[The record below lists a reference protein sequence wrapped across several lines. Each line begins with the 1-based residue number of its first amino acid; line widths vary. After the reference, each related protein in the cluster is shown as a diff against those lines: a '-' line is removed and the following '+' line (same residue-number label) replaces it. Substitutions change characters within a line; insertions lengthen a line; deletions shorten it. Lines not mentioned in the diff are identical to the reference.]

1 MTDYL
6 PISKLNTVV
15 FCPRRYFIEAIL
27 QDNKTNHHM
36 IEGSGLHERTVRDGE
51 GLTVWSDRL
60 GIIGRV
66 DQVKQEGEAW
76 LITEFKKGGLGEHES
91 DQVQLC
97 ALAMCFEE
105 MNDKRLEHGFIFYNK
120 TKQRLEVNFDE
131 ALRDNVEAAVTTM
144 RELANADKFPPV
156 TTNRNKCR
164 GCSVK
169 EICQP
174 DLKVSKWAVNFGEVS
189 GET

>member
-1 MTDYL
+1 MTAAHYL

-27 QDNKTNHHM
+27 QDNITNHHM
-36 IEGSGLHERTVRDGE
+36 IEGSGLHERTVREGE

-60 GIIGRV
+60 SLIGRV
-66 DQVKQEGEAW
+66 DQVKREDGQW
-76 LITEFKKGGLGEHES
+76 VITEFKKGGFGEHSS

-105 MNDKRLEHGFIFYNK
+105 MHGEKLGRGFIFYNK
-120 TKQRLEVNFDE
+120 TKQRLDVNLDEV
-131 ALRDNVEAAVTTM
+131 LRGQVEAAVTTM
-144 RELANADKFPPV
+144 RDLADTDKFPPI

-169 EICQP
+169 EMCQP
-174 DLKVSKWAVNFGEVS
+174 DLKPAKWRVALGAS
-189 GET
+189 

>member
-1 MTDYL
+1 
-6 PISKLNTVV
+6 
-15 FCPRRYFIEAIL
+15 
-27 QDNKTNHHM
+27 M
-36 IEGSGLHERTVRDGE
+36 IEGTGLHERTVRGGE

-66 DQVKQEGEAW
+66 DQVKQEGDTYV
-76 LITEFKKGGLGEHES
+76 ITEFKKGGLGNHDS

-105 MNDKRLEHGFIFYNK
+105 MHEVKLEHGFIFYNK
-120 TKQRLEVNFDE
+120 TKQRLEVNFDQG
-131 ALRDNVEAAVTTM
+131 LRDQVETAVETM
-144 RELANADKFPPV
+144 LELANSDRFPAV

-169 EICQP
+169 EMCQP
-174 DLKVSKWAVNFGEVS
+174 DLKVKAWAVDFGERSV
-189 GET
+189 T

>member
-1 MTDYL
+1 MTEYL
-6 PISKLNTVV
+6 AISKLNTVV

-36 IEGSGLHERTVRDGE
+36 IEGSGIHERTVREGE
-51 GLTVWSDRL
+51 GLTVWSDRV

-66 DQVKQEGEAW
+66 DQVKEENGSW
-76 LITEFKKGGLGEHES
+76 LITEFKKGGLGEHSS

-105 MNDKRLEHGFIFYNK
+105 MHGVKLEQGFIFYNK
-120 TKQRLEVNFDE
+120 TKQRLDVSFDE
-131 ALRDNVEAAVTTM
+131 VLRHTVEAAVTTM
-144 RELANADKFPPV
+144 HELADTDKFPPV

-169 EICQP
+169 DICQP
-174 DLKVSKWAVNFGEVS
+174 ELKVSKWAVNFGER
-189 GET
+189 

>member
-6 PISKLNTVV
+6 AISKLNTVV

-27 QDNKTNHHM
+27 QDNKTNYHM
-36 IEGSGLHERTVRDGE
+36 IEGSGVHERTVREGE

-60 GIIGRV
+60 GMIGRV
-66 DQVKQEGEAW
+66 DQVKREDDSW
-76 LITEFKKGGLGEHES
+76 RITEFKKGGLGEHSS

-105 MNDKRLEHGFIFYNK
+105 MHGETLEYGFIFYNK
-120 TKQRLEVNFDE
+120 TRQRLDVNFDE
-131 ALRDNVEAAVTTM
+131 DLRGQVEAAVTTM
-144 RELANADKFPPV
+144 RELARANKFPPV

-174 DLKVSKWAVNFGEVS
+174 DLKPSKWRVELGAL
-189 GET
+189 

>member
-1 MTDYL
+1 MRDYL
-6 PISKLNTVV
+6 PVSKLNTVV

-36 IEGSGLHERTVRDGE
+36 IEGSGVHERTARAGE

-66 DQVKQEGEAW
+66 DQVKQESDTW
-76 LITEFKKGGLGEHES
+76 LITEFKKGGLGDHES

-105 MNDKRLEHGFIFYNK
+105 MHEVRLERGFIFYNK
-120 TKQRLEVNFDE
+120 TRQRLEVRFE
-131 ALRDNVEAAVTTM
+131 QELRDKVETAVKTM
-144 RELANADKFPPV
+144 LELADTDKFPPV

-174 DLKVSKWAVNFGEVS
+174 DLKPAKWRVQLGAL
-189 GET
+189 

>member
-1 MTDYL
+1 MSAAHFL
-6 PISKLNTVV
+6 SISKLNTVV
-15 FCPRRYFIEAIL
+15 FCPRRYFIEAVL
-27 QDNKTNHHM
+27 QDNNTNYHM
-36 IEGSGLHERTVRDGE
+36 IEGSGLHDKTVREGE
-51 GLTVWSDRL
+51 GLTVWSDGL

-66 DQVKQEGEAW
+66 DQVKQDDGTW
-76 LITEFKKGGLGEHES
+76 LITEFKKGGLGNHES

-105 MNDKRLEHGFIFYNK
+105 MHGVRLEHGFIFYNK
-120 TKQRLEVNFDE
+120 TRQRLEVAFDQ
-131 ALRDNVEAAVTTM
+131 ALRSKVEAAVTTM
-144 RELANADKFPPV
+144 LELGNTDKFPPV

-174 DLKVSKWAVNFGEVS
+174 DLKPAKWRMQLGAL
-189 GET
+189 

>member
-6 PISKLNTVV
+6 AISKLNTVV

-36 IEGSGLHERTVRDGE
+36 IEGSCVHERTVRAGE

-66 DQVKQEGEAW
+66 DQVKQEGEVW
-76 LITEFKKGGLGEHES
+76 LITEFKKGGFGEHES

-105 MNDKRLEHGFIFYNK
+105 MHEVRLEQGFIFYNK
-120 TKQRLEVNFDE
+120 TRQRLEVVFDE
-131 ALRDNVEAAVTTM
+131 ALRNKVETAVTTM
-144 RELANADKFPPV
+144 LELSNTQRFPAV

-169 EICQP
+169 EMCQP
-174 DLKVSKWAVNFGEVS
+174 DLKPAKWRVQLGVL
-189 GET
+189 

>member
-1 MTDYL
+1 MDYL
-6 PISKLNTVV
+6 AISKLNTVV

-27 QDNKTNHHM
+27 QDNITNHHM
-36 IEGSGLHERTVRDGE
+36 IEGSGIHERTVREGE

-66 DQVKQEGEAW
+66 DQVKQVEGEW
-76 LITEFKKGGLGEHES
+76 FITEFKKGGLGEHSS

-105 MNDKRLEHGFIFYNK
+105 MHGETLERGFIFYNK
-120 TKQRLEVNFDE
+120 TRERLEIPFDT
-131 ALRDNVEAAVTTM
+131 ALRATVEITVKAM
-144 RELANADKFPPV
+144 RELADGNTFPAITP
-156 TTNRNKCR
+156 NRNKCR

-174 DLKVSKWAVNFGEVS
+174 DLKPRKWNVDFEERS
-189 GET
+189 RE

>member
-1 MTDYL
+1 
-6 PISKLNTVV
+6 
-15 FCPRRYFIEAIL
+15 
-27 QDNKTNHHM
+27 
-36 IEGSGLHERTVRDGE
+36 
-51 GLTVWSDRL
+51 VWSDRL

-66 DQVKQEGEAW
+66 DQVKKENGDW
-76 LITEFKKGGLGEHES
+76 VITEFKKGGLGEHSS

-105 MNDKRLEHGFIFYNK
+105 MHDERLEHGFIFYNK
-120 TKQRLEVNFDE
+120 TKQRLEIPFNQEVRE
-131 ALRDNVEAAVTTM
+131 QVEAAVTTM
-144 RELANADKFPPV
+144 RELANQSKFPPV

-174 DLKVSKWAVNFGEVS
+174 ELKPGKWRVELGAL
-189 GET
+189 

>member
-1 MTDYL
+1 MRDYL

-15 FCPRRYFIEAIL
+15 FCLSRYFIEAIL
-27 QDNKTNHHM
+27 QDNKTNYHM
-36 IEGSGLHERTVRDGE
+36 IEGSGLHERTAREGE

-60 GIIGRV
+60 GISGRV
-66 DQVKQEGEAW
+66 DQVKREDDTW

-97 ALAMCFEE
+97 ALAMCVEE
-105 MNDKRLEHGFIFYNK
+105 VHGVRLEPGFIFYNK
-120 TKQRLEVNFDE
+120 TRQRLEMSFAQN
-131 ALRDNVEAAVTTM
+131 LRDKVETAVTTM
-144 RELANADKFPPV
+144 LELAATNKFPPV

-164 GCSVK
+164 ECSVK

-174 DLKVSKWAVNFGEVS
+174 DLKPAKWRVQLGAL
-189 GET
+189 

>member
-1 MTDYL
+1 MRDYL

-15 FCPRRYFIEAIL
+15 FCPRRYFIEAVL
-27 QDNKTNHHM
+27 QDNRTNHHM
-36 IEGSGLHERTVRDGE
+36 IEGSGLHERTVREGE

-66 DQVKQEGEAW
+66 DQVKQEDGTW
-76 LITEFKKGGLGEHES
+76 FITEFKKGGLGEHES

-105 MNDKRLEHGFIFYNK
+105 MYEVKLEQGFIFYNK
-120 TKQRLEVNFDE
+120 TRQRLEVSFGQN
-131 ALRDNVEAAVTTM
+131 LRDKVETAVATM
-144 RELANADKFPPV
+144 LELAATNKFPPV

-169 EICQP
+169 EMCQP
-174 DLKVSKWAVNFGEVS
+174 DLKPTKWRVALGAS
-189 GET
+189 